1 MAWIYVTAI
10 IEVIE
15 KPSAL
20 EVLPIVLEMK
30 EETFLLV
37 TVYCMIVLLVLS

>member
-1 MAWIYVTAI
+1 MAWINVTAI

-15 KPSAL
+15 KPSVL
-20 EVLPIVLEMK
+20 EVLPIVLEME

-37 TVYCMIVLLVLS
+37 IVYCMIVLLVLS